1 MQSSSSKSAQQKRPE
16 LNNLGRALRGRL
28 RASSLLWCRACM
40 LLVRRRSG
48 SRMRTGTLP
57 GPQHGGDAETYEKEL
72 LKIVYKEQDAN
83 HDPRNHRSLSLH
95 PSFPTFALSPFANA
109 TCPTSCPLMSRG
121 YER

>member
-16 LNNLGRALRGRL
+16 LNNLGRALQGRL

-57 GPQHGGDAETYEKEL
+57 SPQHGGHAAETYEKEC
-72 LKIVYKEQDAN
+72 LKILYKEQDAN
-83 HDPRNHRSLSLH
+83 HDSRNHTAFVTTVE
-95 PSFPTFALSPFANA
+95 PV
-109 TCPTSCPLMSRG
+109 
-121 YER
+121 